1 MNKQELLEK
10 LKKLELNGS
19 GYCILSG
26 GSLVIHGIKEQTG
39 DLDLYVTQE
48 QFLDLKNRYE
58 MIDKSNK
65 EIYQYPLYNIPEYD
79 VDIYLMKDVKIDY
92 VDDIPVQ
99 SLEQIAEFKK
109 RRLELGVKPEKD
121 REDLEKILNY
131 MKQRKL
137 KEEIER

>member
-1 MNKQELLEK
+1 
-10 LKKLELNGS
+10 
-19 GYCILSG
+19 
-26 GSLVIHGIKEQTG
+26 
-39 DLDLYVTQE
+39 
-48 QFLDLKNRYE
+48 